1 VVILSFLL
9 FVFQGK
15 ERPVT
20 DKKDGV
26 KKVFLTIDKFIEGFC
41 IVLLVSMILIVFTAV
56 ITRKLFHFMFAWSEE
71 VTLLCLTWF
80 TFMGIAIGFRERL
93 HLGMDL
99 FEKLPKKIL
108 YFLDR
113 LIDVV
118 TFLFGLYLII
128 YGWDFTMMMKGSNL
142 AATQLPNWVQYIV
155 MPITGVL
162 TCVYSALQLLGHD
175 LRRYNVIE
183 EEIKRDAK

>member
-1 VVILSFLL
+1 MA
-9 FVFQGK
+9 
-15 ERPVT
+15 

-26 KKVFLTIDKFIEGFC
+26 KKFFLTVDKAVDIFC
-41 IVLLVSMILIVFTAV
+41 IVLIVAMILIVFTAV

-71 VTLLCLTWF
+71 ITLLCLTWF
-80 TFMGIAIGFRERL
+80 TFIGIGIGFRERL

-99 FEKLPKKIL
+99 FEKLPKKVL
-108 YFLDR
+108 AVLDK
-113 LIDVV
+113 LIDLV

-128 YGWDFTMMMKGSNL
+128 YGWDFTMMMRGSIL
-142 AATQLPNWVQYIV
+142 AATQLPNVVQYVV

-175 LRRYNVIE
+175 LRRFKAID
-183 EEIKRDAK
+183 EEIKRDAE